1 MFVAIFSENSLVFGI
16 KKYTFLISA
25 VICYSQI
32 CIHFRIFHKHMFQ
45 YLCLECTITIS
56 RSSCSNSQHYVNSRY
71 TFFWYTLYP
80 IHYLQHMFFLPI
92 SVMFFWY
99 HLSEH
104 LLYLLCFF
112 QFFHEKCTFPP
123 RMPLTITRSYDKVT
137 SVFVSSRNQT
147 SISIIHTLF
156 SCTSLF
162 PPDY

>member
-1 MFVAIFSENSLVFGI
+1 
-16 KKYTFLISA
+16 
-25 VICYSQI
+25 
-32 CIHFRIFHKHMFQ
+32 MFQ

-56 RSSCSNSQHYVNSRY
+56 RSSCSNSQHYVNSSY
-71 TFFWYTLYP
+71 TFFWHTLYP

-104 LLYLLCFF
+104 LLDMLCFF
-112 QFFHEKCTFPP
+112 LFFSWEMHFSPQ
-123 RMPLTITRSYDKVT
+123 MPLTLTRSYDKVT

-162 PPDY
+162 PPDYYKGCERNLINFSYQTKFFFSQFTKKKCFLGNCKQFCGFF